1 MKRIFIF
8 AHAMEIGG
16 AERAL
21 LGLLENI
28 DYQSYDVDLFLMRH
42 SGEWIDL
49 IPPQVH
55 LLAEIPEYACLAVP
69 IKTVLKKKKISVL
82 IGRTIAKVK
91 AKRRIKQLGL
101 PAENHVELEY
111 SHKYT
116 LWAMPQI
123 NNQYYDLAISFLT
136 PHYFVTERVNAK
148 KKIAWIHTDY
158 SIVNVDVE
166 SEYEM
171 WNKYDNIIS
180 ISDSVTHNFLDVFP
194 ELKGK
199 IVKIE
204 NILPKE
210 CIKKQAQEFD
220 AKQDL
225 PDNGSFHL
233 LSIGRFCYQK
243 NFENIPEICRSI
255 VNKGIKINWYLIG
268 YGGDENRIHQKI
280 CDTGMQN
287 NVFILG
293 RRDNPYPYIAACDI
307 YVQPSRYEGNS
318 VTVHEAQTLHKP
330 VVITRYPTS
339 SSQLKDGYDGVIVPM
354 DNEGCADGIVQ
365 LIKDDRKRQMLIDNC
380 TASSYSNKE
389 EVEKIYKL
397 IEKE

>member
-55 LLAEIPEYACLAVP
+55 LLSEIPEYACLAVP
-69 IKTVLKKKKISVL
+69 IKTVLKKKKINVL

-91 AKRRIKQLGL
+91 ARRQIKQLGL
-101 PAENHVELEY
+101 QEENQVELEY

-136 PHYFVTERVNAK
+136 PHYFVAERVKAK

-158 SIVNVDVE
+158 SKVNIDVE
-166 SEYEM
+166 SEYKM
-171 WNKYDNIIS
+171 WDRYDNIIS
-180 ISDSVTHNFLDVFP
+180 ISGSVTRNFLTIFP
-194 ELKGK
+194 KLACK
-199 IVKIE
+199 IVEIK
-204 NILPKE
+204 NVLPEK
-210 CIKKQAQEFD
+210 CIKKQAQEFGVN
-220 AKQDL
+220 QEM
-225 PDNGSFHL
+225 PDNGTVRL
-233 LSIGRFCYQK
+233 LSIGRFCYAK
-243 NFENIPEICRSI
+243 NFDNIPEICRII
-255 VNKGIKINWYLIG
+255 VKKGIKINWYLIG
-268 YGGDENRIHQKI
+268 YGGDENLIRQKI
-280 CDTGMQN
+280 CDTDMQN

-293 RRDNPYPYIAACDI
+293 RKDNPYPYIAACDI
-307 YVQPSRYEGNS
+307 YVQPSRFEGNS

-354 DNEGCADGIVQ
+354 DNEGCAEGIVE
-365 LIKDDRKRQMLIDNC
+365 LIKDESKRQMLIDNC
-380 TASSYSNKE
+380 AASCYSNKE
-389 EVEKIYKL
+389 EVEKIYAL
-397 IEKE
+397 IERG

>member
-21 LGLLENI
+21 LGVLENI

-55 LLAEIPEYACLAVP
+55 LLSEIPEYACLAVP
-69 IKTVLKKKKISVL
+69 IKTVLKKKKINVL
-82 IGRTIAKVK
+82 IGLTIAKVK
-91 AKRRIKQLGL
+91 AKWRIKQLGL
-101 PAENHVELEY
+101 PEENQVELEY

-116 LWAMPQI
+116 LWGMPQI

-136 PHYFVTERVNAK
+136 PHYFVAERVNAK

-158 SIVNVDVE
+158 SKVNIDVE
-166 SEYEM
+166 SEYKM

-180 ISDSVTHNFLDVFP
+180 ISDSVTRNFLTIFP
-194 ELKGK
+194 QLTCK
-199 IVKIE
+199 IVEIE
-204 NILPKE
+204 NVLPEK

-220 AKQDL
+220 AKQEM
-225 PDNGSFHL
+225 PDNGTVRL
-233 LSIGRFCYQK
+233 LSIGRFCYAK
-243 NFENIPEICRSI
+243 NFDNIPEICRII

-268 YGGDENRIHQKI
+268 YGGDENLIRQKI

-293 RRDNPYPYIAACDI
+293 RKNNPYPYISACDI

-318 VTVHEAQTLHKP
+318 VTVHEAQTLQKP
-330 VVITRYPTS
+330 VVITRFSTS

-354 DNEGCADGIVQ
+354 DNEGCVKGIID
-365 LIKDDRKRQMLIDNC
+365 LIQDDRKRKKLIDNC
-380 TASSYSNKE
+380 ASTCYSNTG
-389 EVEKIYKL
+389 EVAKIYAL
-397 IEKE
+397 I